1 MKLHLK
7 HIIPVAILAAAALC
21 LAQQSQ
27 PAGDV
32 TPQTKLILDRLQTAG
47 DKYTTLTAD
56 VDYTVEMRM
65 TGETENRT
73 GWVAFQKS
81 TDKMPDMFRIHFD
94 TLKLDQG
101 KKTVSQLDYIFDGQW
116 LTIAKHNIKSMTR
129 MQVAQPGE
137 KVEALRIG
145 KGPFPVPF
153 GQKTDDMIKCLQIT
167 TREPSPDDPKN
178 TDYLKLI
185 PRKDYEDQLNFRKM
199 EMWIDRD
206 TNLPVKV
213 VVKDKNKNVT
223 TAGFSNIKTQT
234 QIDPALFVMEKTA
247 GWDLTIERMN
257 KTEKPRGRP

>member
-1 MKLHLK
+1 MKLQFKSICL
-7 HIIPVAILAAAALC
+7 VALIAAAAVC

-27 PAGDV
+27 PADLSSQV
-32 TPQTKLILDRLQTAG
+32 REILDRLQASG

-56 VDYTVEMRM
+56 VNYVVEMRM
-65 TGETENRT
+65 TGETETRT

-81 TDKMPDMFRIHFD
+81 TEKTPDMFRIHFD

-101 KKTVSQLDYIFDGQW
+101 KKTASQLDYIFDGEW

-129 MQVAQPGE
+129 MQVAQPGQ

-167 TREPSPDDPKN
+167 TRAPETDDPAN

-185 PRKDYEDQLNFRKM
+185 PRKDYEDQLNFKKM
-199 EMWIDRD
+199 EMWIDRATD
-206 TNLPVKV
+206 LPIKV
-213 VVKDKNKNVT
+213 VVRDKNKNVT
-223 TAGFSNIKTQT
+223 TADFSNIKTQAK
-234 QIDPALFVMEKTA
+234 IDTSLFAMEKPA
-247 GWDLTIERMN
+247 GWDLTVERM
-257 KTEKPRGRP
+257 KKD

>member
-1 MKLHLK
+1 MKLHVKYIVSAAL
-7 HIIPVAILAAAALC
+7 IAAATFC

-27 PAGDV
+27 PETAPTDV
-32 TPQTKLILDRLQTAG
+32 TAQTKAILDRLQAAG
-47 DKYTTLTAD
+47 DKYTTLKAD
-56 VDYTVEMRM
+56 VNYVVEMRM
-65 TGETENRT
+65 TGETETRT

-81 TDKMPDMFRIHFD
+81 TEKTPDMFRIHFD

-101 KKTVSQLDYIFDGQW
+101 KKSASQLDYIFDGQW

-145 KGPFPVPF
+145 KGPFPIPF

-167 TREPSPDDPKN
+167 TREPEADDPAN

-185 PRKDYEDQLNFRKM
+185 PRKNYEEQLNFKKM
-199 EMWIDRD
+199 EMWIDRV

-213 VVKDKNKNVT
+213 IVKDKNKNVT
-223 TAGFSNIKTQT
+223 IAEFTNIKTQA
-234 QIDPALFVMEKTA
+234 QIDPALFQMEKPA

-257 KTEKPRGRP
+257 KN